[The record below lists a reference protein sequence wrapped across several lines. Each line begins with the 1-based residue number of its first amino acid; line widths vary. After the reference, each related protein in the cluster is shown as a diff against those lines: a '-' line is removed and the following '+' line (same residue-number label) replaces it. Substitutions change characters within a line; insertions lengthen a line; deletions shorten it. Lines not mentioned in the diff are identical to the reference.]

1 MHGISPPASK
11 ARASRSQF
19 TGEDS
24 EGQRVRGPLT
34 PRPGHLPLVR
44 TGWGAPRWA
53 ACCGGALQ
61 GLEYLRVCSWGA
73 AGLHVTV
80 RGFISLDW
88 AGVPSTGSCPCSFLR
103 HPKSQSVSK
112 LGPLTHSLGHRCVCT
127 HVGTCVTHAY
137 DHTCTHLDAH
147 THAHTHRSP
156 TSVVFST
163 YLPAK
168 FMVTLPDP
176 EVSSSISFALPH
188 FSNHLITSVFRMAI
202 IIG

>member
-1 MHGISPPASK
+1 MCPPLSEDISPAG
-11 ARASRSQF
+11 ARDCMAFLHRLQRRVLLNPSLQVRRV
-19 TGEDS
+19 S
-24 EGQRVRGPLT
+24 EGQQVRGPLT

-80 RGFISLDW
+80 RGFLSLDW

-103 HPKSQSVSK
+103 HPKSQSASK
-112 LGPLTHSLGHRCVCT
+112 LGPLTHSPGHRCVCT

-147 THAHTHRSP
+147 TCTHP
-156 TSVVFST
+156 
-163 YLPAK
+163 
-168 FMVTLPDP
+168 
-176 EVSSSISFALPH
+176 
-188 FSNHLITSVFRMAI
+188 
-202 IIG
+202 